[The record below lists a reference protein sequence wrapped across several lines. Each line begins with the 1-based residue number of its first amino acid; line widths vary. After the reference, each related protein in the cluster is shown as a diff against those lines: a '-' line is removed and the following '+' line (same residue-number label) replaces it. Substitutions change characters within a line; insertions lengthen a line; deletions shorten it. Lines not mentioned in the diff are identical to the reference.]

1 MCVSEPLCAYYC
13 SYSPGKKPRRIERT
27 AISDAE
33 PEGREVAEEHKKKGG
48 ETEEQCAEREGEYLS
63 LQGLQWRH
71 GRGILII
78 RRKKKKRILR
88 EKTR

>member
-48 ETEEQCAEREGEYLS
+48 ETEEQCAERERVNIFHCGGYSGGAAEES
-63 LQGLQWRH
+63 
-71 GRGILII
+71 
-78 RRKKKKRILR
+78 
-88 EKTR
+88 

>member
-48 ETEEQCAEREGEYLS
+48 GNSETVRAKREGEYLS
-63 LQGLQWRH
+63 LRGLQWRH
-71 GRGILII
+71 SRGILII
-78 RRKKKKRILR
+78 RRKKKNPKR
-88 EKTR
+88 ED